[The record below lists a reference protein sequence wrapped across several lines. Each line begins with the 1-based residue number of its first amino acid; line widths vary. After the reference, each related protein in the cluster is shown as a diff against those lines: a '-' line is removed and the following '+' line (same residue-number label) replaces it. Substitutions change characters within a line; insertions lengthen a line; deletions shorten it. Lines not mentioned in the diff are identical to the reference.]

1 MGCGPKLPMRRAAD
15 HVTLHGENIVDDRTG
30 GSEALSR
37 PCRFE
42 ALRLSFALSVTIA
55 AGMKMRSPER

>member
-15 HVTLHGENIVDDRTG
+15 HVTLHGENIVNDRVR

-37 PCRFE
+37 PRRFE
-42 ALRLSFALSVTIA
+42 ALRLSFASSKRL
-55 AGMKMRSPER
+55 MRVVGSIVGA